1 MKSFYQRNLPHL
13 VPPGG
18 VLFITFR
25 LKDSIPKE
33 IIEKLLLDYDE
44 ELKKLGPLPRFQN
57 YRPWSP
63 HRKCQPPKYS
73 QTREAYAEAFKRYF
87 AKMDEFLDDAP
98 VGPHFLTDQA
108 VSDIVQAKLK
118 AFDEHFYWLI
128 AYTIMSNHVHVLL
141 DTYFQLK
148 HLPDD
153 TKITTDNY
161 VPYEKFMQLIK
172 GSSSFYCNRLLG
184 RQGSFWQSE
193 SFDHLVRDEKEFY
206 NVIRYI
212 LNNPVK
218 VGVVKNWF
226 DYPMTYLRPAYAE
239 LFLTK

>member
-25 LKDSIPKE
+25 LKGSIPEE
-33 IIEKLLLDYDE
+33 IIEKLLQDYE
-44 ELKKLGPLPRFQN
+44 EEVKKLGPLPRSAS

-73 QTREAYAEAFKRYF
+73 RVREAYAEAYKRYF
-87 AKMDEFLDDAP
+87 AKMDEFLDATP
-98 VGPHFLTDQA
+98 LGPHFLKDPA

-118 AFDEHFYWLI
+118 AFDGQYYWLI
-128 AYTIMSNHVHVLL
+128 AYTVMSNHVHVLL
-141 DTYFQLK
+141 DTYCQLQ

-153 TKITTDNY
+153 IKISDDNY
-161 VPYEKFMQLIK
+161 CPYEKFMQLIK
-172 GSSSFYCNRLLG
+172 GNTSFNCNKLLG
-184 RQGSFWQSE
+184 RQGSFWQHE
-193 SFDHLVRDEKEFY
+193 SFDHLVRDEREFY

-218 VGVVKNWF
+218 AGLVKNWF
-226 DYPMTYLRPAYAE
+226 DYPMTYLRPEYAS
-239 LFLTK
+239 LFT